1 MKLNLILICVQKYR
15 NKNDEEKRIGES
27 DGDSKIVPIQGRV
40 TSTVGP
46 KSEAYTTDS
55 NTKFNPSFPN
65 KNLVLKK
72 SKSIAVDDSIHIRHE
87 ILHALQLKS
96 SNDKSSKSPT
106 KNLSLPII
114 KVSTDNR

>member
-1 MKLNLILICVQKYR
+1 MKLNLILICVQQYR

-27 DGDSKIVPIQGRV
+27 DGDSKIVLIQGRV

-72 SKSIAVDDSIHIRHE
+72 SKSIAVDDSIHIRYVSQSLLRRLGTG
-87 ILHALQLKS
+87 ILGC
-96 SNDKSSKSPT
+96 
-106 KNLSLPII
+106 
-114 KVSTDNR
+114 STIQKITERV